1 MSDAVA
7 WLGLCRD
14 ELWRSLRLAWQ
25 PAFQSG
31 SLEGYGSLMDAC
43 AVKLCTLLAP
53 AAESGT
59 VVNIWRELGKMTMQ
73 VVGTTAYG

>member
-1 MSDAVA
+1 
-7 WLGLCRD
+7 
-14 ELWRSLRLAWQ
+14 
-25 PAFQSG
+25 
-31 SLEGYGSLMDAC
+31 MDAC